1 MGGSHCASHG
11 GRGPLARKEPSV
23 PDGSWSHLGPM
34 QFALRYTTL
43 SRRRL
48 KPMGEGPQ
56 KLLQGAGGYL
66 EDGWVCSL
74 T

>member
-11 GRGPLARKEPSV
+11 GRGPLARKGPSV

-48 KPMGEGPQ
+48 KPWERDPKNYYRVLVVTWRM
-56 KLLQGAGGYL
+56 AGF
-66 EDGWVCSL
+66 VP
-74 T
+74 